1 MYKIHGCLFFTCV
14 GCFLS
19 DRESVNTASK
29 SSRLWKLSCVI
40 AEPSYKLQRR
50 PVGWSPLRTDLKNI
64 IQSSIGITLKSLSSS
79 TRCDIAPVPS
89 YLMIMLLI
97 HYYLLG
103 KFWLL
108 ISNLRLKAISLQFAP
123 EVGQIPNPLPTWPEF
138 QIVYMQLPLK

>member
-14 GCFLS
+14 GCFLA

-64 IQSSIGITLKSLSSS
+64 IQSSSGIILSAAVSQDVTLPLLHL
-79 TRCDIAPVPS
+79 I
-89 YLMIMLLI
+89 YMILLLI
-97 HYYLLG
+97 LYYTLG
-103 KFWLL
+103 KFRLL
-108 ISNLRLKAISLQFAP
+108 ISNLRLRAISLQF
-123 EVGQIPNPLPTWPEF
+123 
-138 QIVYMQLPLK
+138 LPLRWVRSLTPFLPDLNFKLCICNSL